1 MVGLLESQVKMKRIG
16 LILLCG
22 IAVSAAAA
30 KNSHD
35 KHESVDLGLSVR
47 WATTN
52 VGARKPSDYGAY
64 YAWAEVTSKE
74 FFSSGNYRYGNGEP
88 YTKYEL
94 REWCSTYDGRKKLAP
109 GDDAATANWGNG
121 WRMPTKKEME
131 ELIACCTWEW
141 TTVNGVYGAKVY
153 SKADGLE
160 DQYIFLPA
168 SGCMDGNEPLDRG
181 DNVQFWTSNPN
192 GVSAYHCKMFKVDDP
207 EDIPLNMFSNR
218 CLGMTIRPVRSLEEN
233 DFKSISLGSDIDMA
247 VGGTNLIKV
256 ITTPEHPVDGGIFTW
271 ETSDPAV
278 VTVTETGMVTAMSA
292 GTCCVTARIG
302 NMESVCRINV
312 TIVEPEAVDL
322 GLSVLWSSANVGALT
337 PYEPGGM
344 FYKDETEPY
353 EWLLE
358 KGWRLPT
365 YTEYE
370 ELEHMTHSNWRYNV
384 KMADS
389 LGMECYCYWRFSE
402 MTEYEDRSIVI
413 VDLEDYYGEDTYY
426 PFYFRVTADG
436 SEPSDFDYDMKRN
449 PLLPVRLVRDYRPGD
464 VTREPSIMVFD
475 ENVCIEPG
483 EVRVEYALAQ
493 PGMVADNTMIEWVSS
508 DARVATV
515 KDGVITAVSAG
526 MCTVTASYGG
536 ASTSCSVTVVKPGS
550 GQSDYQY
557 VDLGLSVKW
566 ATANVGSTPENVYGE
581 TYQYGKPMLDI
592 HDYIERNRYNI
603 DSDTADV
610 ASFNWGGDWRLP
622 SSEEMQELIDSCDW
636 AMDESGG
643 IKGWRVTS
651 RKEGYAD
658 RSIFLPYRNSYA
670 NYMCGDIA
678 MDWSKEYT
686 RCASLYI
693 TESPAIVSDS
703 SGKSKKVHYL
713 IQEPNRTNS
722 YYVRPVRP

>member
-1 MVGLLESQVKMKRIG
+1 MKRIG

-30 KNSHD
+30 KNSRD

-52 VGARKPSDYGAY
+52 MGARKPSDYGTY
-64 YAWAEVTSKE
+64 YAWAEVESKE
-74 FFSSGNYRYGNGEP
+74 FFSSDNYKYGNGNP
-88 YTKYEL
+88 YTKYEP
-94 REWCSTYDGRKKLAP
+94 REWYPTKDGRKVLEP
-109 GDDAATANWGNG
+109 GDDAASANWGNG

-131 ELIACCTWEW
+131 ELIWCCTWEW

-153 SKADGLE
+153 SKAEGLE

-168 SGCMDGNEPLDRG
+168 SGCIDGNEPLDRG

-207 EDIPLNMFSNR
+207 DDIPLNMFSNR

-233 DFKSISLGSDIDMA
+233 DFTSISLGSDIDMA
-247 VGGTNLIKV
+247 VAGTRIMKV
-256 ITTPEHPVDGGIFTW
+256 ITTPQHPVDGGIFTW
-271 ETSDPAV
+271 ETSDTAV
-278 VTVTETGMVTAMSA
+278 ATVSETGVVTAMNA
-292 GTCCVTARIG
+292 GSCCVTARLDQ
-302 NMESVCRINV
+302 MEAACRINV

-322 GLSVLWSSANVGALT
+322 GLSVLWSSANVGAVN
-337 PYEPGGM
+337 PYEIGGL
-344 FYKDETEPY
+344 YREGETEPF

-370 ELEHMTHSNWRYNV
+370 ELQHETRSNWRYNV

-389 LGMECYCYWRFSE
+389 LGMECLFGWRFSE
-402 MTEYEDRSIVI
+402 MQGYEDRNIVTFM
-413 VDLEDYYGEDTYY
+413 DLEDLTDVFGEDFEYSY
-426 PFYFRVTADG
+426 YFRMTADG
-436 SEPSDFDYDMKRN
+436 SEPGDFDDDMMRN
-449 PLLPVRLVRDYRPGD
+449 PLLPVRLVRDYGPNY
-464 VTREPSIMVFD
+464 VTVEPSIMIFD
-475 ENVCIEPG
+475 ENVCLEPG
-483 EVRVEYALAQ
+483 EVCVEYALAQ
-493 PGMVADNTMIEWVSS
+493 PGMVADNTRIEWVSS
-508 DARVATV
+508 DARVASV

-526 MCTVTASYGG
+526 KCTVTASYGG

-566 ATANVGSTPENVYGE
+566 ATVNVGSTPENVYGD

-592 HDYIERNRYNI
+592 HEYVNSDRYNL
-603 DSDTADV
+603 DTDTADV
-610 ASFNWGGDWRLP
+610 ASFNWGGGWRLP

-636 AMDESGG
+636 VREESGG

-651 RKEGYAD
+651 RKEGYTD

-670 NYMCGDIA
+670 NYMSGDIA

-693 TESPAIVSDS
+693 TESATSVSDG
-703 SGKSKKVHYL
+703 SGKRKKVHYL

-722 YYVRPVRP
+722 YYVRPVHP

>member
-1 MVGLLESQVKMKRIG
+1 MRRIV

-22 IAVSAAAA
+22 IAVSAAA
-30 KNSHD
+30 KNSRD
-35 KHESVDLGLSVR
+35 RHESVDLGLSVR

-52 VGARKPSDYGAY
+52 IGARKPSDYGTY
-64 YAWAEVTSKE
+64 YAWAEVESKD
-74 FFSSGNYRYGNGEP
+74 FFGSGNYKYGNGEP
-88 YTKYEL
+88 YTKYEP
-94 REWCSTYDGRKKLAP
+94 REWYPTKDGRKVLEP
-109 GDDAATANWGNG
+109 VDDAATANWGNG

-131 ELIACCTWEW
+131 ELIAYCTWEW

-153 SKADGLE
+153 SKVEGLE

-168 SGCMDGNEPLDRG
+168 SGSIDGNEPLDRG
-181 DNVQFWTSNPN
+181 SNVQFWTSNPN
-192 GVSAYHCKMFKVDDP
+192 GISAYHCNVFKVDDP
-207 EDIPLNMFSNR
+207 EDYSFKLYSNR
-218 CLGMTIRPVRSLEEN
+218 CLGMPIRPVRSLEEN
-233 DFKSISLGSDIDMA
+233 DFTSISLGSDIDMA
-247 VGGTNLIKV
+247 VGGTKIVKV
-256 ITTPEHPVDGGIFTW
+256 ITTPQHPVDGGIFTW

-278 VTVTETGMVTAMSA
+278 ATVSETGVVTAMSA

-302 NMESVCRINV
+302 KMEAVCSINV

-344 FYKDETEPY
+344 FREGETAPY

-370 ELEHMTHSNWRYNV
+370 EMEHETHSNWRYNV

-389 LGMECYCYWRFSE
+389 LGMECYFGWSFSE
-402 MTEYEDRSIVI
+402 MPGYEDRSIVI
-413 VDLEDYYGEDTYY
+413 VDIEDYYGEDTYY
-426 PFYFRVTADG
+426 PYHFQVTADG
-436 SEPSDFDYDMKRN
+436 SEPGDFDYDMKRN

-464 VTREPSIMVFD
+464 VTREPSIMIF
-475 ENVCIEPG
+475 ENDICIEPG

-493 PGMVADNTMIEWVSS
+493 PGMVTDGTKIEWVSS

-515 KDGVITAVSAG
+515 TDGVITAVSAG
-526 MCTVTASYGG
+526 KCTVTASYGG
-536 ASTSCSVTVVKPGS
+536 ASASCNVTVVKPGS

-566 ATANVGSTPENVYGE
+566 ATANVGYTPENVYGE
-581 TYQYGKPMLDI
+581 TYQYGKPILDI
-592 HDYIERNRYNI
+592 HDFISSRYDN
-603 DSDTADV
+603 DADTVDV

-622 SSEEMQELIDSCDW
+622 SSQEMQELIDSCDW

-651 RKEGYAD
+651 RKEGFTD

-670 NYMCGDIA
+670 NYMSGDIEQ
-678 MDWSKEYT
+678 DWSKEYT

-693 TESPAIVSDS
+693 TESPAIVSD
-703 SGKSKKVHYL
+703 GSKREKKHYL
-713 IQEPNRTNS
+713 MQEPNRTNF
-722 YYVRPVRP
+722 YYVRPVHP

>member
-1 MVGLLESQVKMKRIG
+1 MKRIG

-22 IAVSAAAA
+22 IAVSAAA
-30 KNSHD
+30 KNSRD

-52 VGARKPSDYGAY
+52 IGARKPSDYGTY
-64 YAWAEVTSKE
+64 YAWAEVESKE
-74 FFSSGNYRYGNGEP
+74 FFGSGNYKYGNGNP
-88 YTKYEL
+88 YTKYEP
-94 REWCSTYDGRKKLAP
+94 REWYPTKDGRRVLEP
-109 GDDAATANWGNG
+109 GDDAAVANWGNG

-131 ELIACCTWEW
+131 ELIKCCTWEW

-168 SGCMDGNEPLDRG
+168 SGSIDGNEPLDRG

-207 EDIPLNMFSNR
+207 DDIPLNMFSNR

-233 DFKSISLGSDIDMA
+233 DFTSISLGSDIDMA
-247 VGGTNLIKV
+247 VGGTKLIKV
-256 ITTPEHPVDGGIFTW
+256 ITTPQHPVDGGNFTW

-278 VTVTETGMVTAMSA
+278 ATVSETGMVTAMST
-292 GTCCVTARIG
+292 GSCSVTARID
-302 NMESVCRINV
+302 NMEAVCRINV
-312 TIVEPEAVDL
+312 TIVEPEVVDL
-322 GLSVLWSSANVGALT
+322 GLSVLWSSANVGAAT

-344 FYKDETEPY
+344 FREGEIAPF
-353 EWLLE
+353 EWLPE

-370 ELEHMTHSNWRYNV
+370 ELEQMTRSDWRYNV

-389 LGMECYCYWRFSE
+389 LGMECYFGWSFSE
-402 MTEYEDRSIVI
+402 MPGYEDRSIVI
-413 VDLEDYYGEDTYY
+413 VDLEDYYDEDTYY
-426 PFYFRVTADG
+426 PYYFRVIADG
-436 SEPSDFDYDMKRN
+436 SEPGDFDYDMNRN
-449 PLLPVRLVRDYRPGD
+449 PLLPVRLVRDYSQGD
-464 VTREPSIMVFD
+464 VTREPSIMIFD
-475 ENVCIEPG
+475 GDACLEPG
-483 EVRVEYALAQ
+483 EVCVEYALAQ
-493 PGMVADNTMIEWVSS
+493 PGMVTDGTRIEWVSS

-515 KDGVITAVSAG
+515 TDGVITAVSAG
-526 MCTVTASYGG
+526 KCTVTASYGG
-536 ASTSCSVTVVKPGS
+536 ASASCNVTVVKPGS
-550 GQSDYQY
+550 GQSDYKY

-566 ATANVGSTPENVYGE
+566 ATANVGSTSDFVYGE
-581 TYQYGKPMLDI
+581 TYQYGKPILDV
-592 HDYIERNRYNI
+592 HDYIDRNRYNL
-603 DSDTADV
+603 DTDTVDV

-622 SSEEMQELIDSCDW
+622 SKQEMQELIDSCDW

-651 RKEGYAD
+651 RKEGYTD

-693 TESPAIVSDS
+693 TESPAIVSD
-703 SGKSKKVHYL
+703 GSKREKKHYL
-713 IQEPNRTNS
+713 MQEPNRTNF
-722 YYVRPVRP
+722 YYVRPVHP

>member
-1 MVGLLESQVKMKRIG
+1 MKRIG

-22 IAVSAAAA
+22 IAVSAAA
-30 KNSHD
+30 KNTRD
-35 KHESVDLGLSVR
+35 RHESVDLGLSVR

-52 VGARKPSDYGAY
+52 VGARKPYDYGTY
-64 YAWAEVTSKE
+64 YAWAEVESKE
-74 FFSSGNYRYGNGEP
+74 FFSSGNYKYGNWNS
-88 YTKYEL
+88 YTKYES
-94 REWCSTYDGRKKLAP
+94 REFYPTYDGRKVLAP
-109 GDDAATANWGNG
+109 GDDAAAVNWGNG

-131 ELIACCTWEW
+131 ELIAYCTWEW

-153 SKADGLE
+153 SKADGFE

-168 SGCMDGNEPLDRG
+168 SGSMDGNEPLERG
-181 DNVQFWTSNPN
+181 NNVQFWTSSLN
-192 GVSAYHCKMFKVDDP
+192 GASAYNCEMFKVDDTK
-207 EDIPLNMFSNR
+207 DIPLNMFSNR

-233 DFKSISLGSDIDMA
+233 DLKSISLGGDIDMA
-247 VGGTNLIKV
+247 VGGMKIMKV
-256 ITTPEHPVDGGIFTW
+256 ITAPQHPVGGGLFSW

-278 VTVTETGMVTAMSA
+278 ATVSETGVVTAMCA
-292 GTCCVTARIG
+292 GSCCVTARLG
-302 NMESVCRINV
+302 QLEAVCRINV
-312 TIVEPEAVDL
+312 TFVEPEAVDL
-322 GLSVLWSSANVGALT
+322 GLSVLWSSVNVGALT
-337 PYEPGGM
+337 PYELGGL
-344 FYKDETEPY
+344 FHKGETAPF

-370 ELEHMTHSNWRYNV
+370 ELQHETRSNWRYNV

-389 LGMECYCYWRFSE
+389 LGMECLFGWRFSE
-402 MTEYEDRSIVI
+402 MQGYEDRNIVTFM
-413 VDLEDYYGEDTYY
+413 DLEDLTDVFGGDFEYSY
-426 PFYFRVTADG
+426 YFRMTADG
-436 SEPSDFDYDMKRN
+436 SEPGDFEYDMKRS

-464 VTREPSIMVFD
+464 VTVEPSITIFD
-475 ENVCIEPG
+475 ENVCLEPG
-483 EVRVEYALAQ
+483 EARVEYALAQ

-515 KDGVITAVSAG
+515 TDGVITAVSAG
-526 MCTVTASYGG
+526 KCSITASYEG
-536 ASTSCSVTVVKPGS
+536 ASASCNVTVVKPGS

-566 ATANVGSTPENVYGE
+566 ATVNVGSTAENVYGD
-581 TYQYGKPMLDI
+581 THQWGKPVIDI
-592 HDYIERNRYNI
+592 HEYVNRQRYDI
-603 DSDTADV
+603 DADTADV

-622 SSEEMQELIDSCDW
+622 SRQEMQELIDSCDW

-651 RKEGYAD
+651 RKEGFTD
-658 RSIFLPYRNSYA
+658 RSIFLPYRNNYA

-693 TESPAIVSDS
+693 TESATSVSDG
-703 SGKSKKVHYL
+703 SGKRKKVHYL

-722 YYVRPVRP
+722 YYVRPVHP

>member
-1 MVGLLESQVKMKRIG
+1 MKRIG

-22 IAVSAAAA
+22 IAVSAAA
-30 KNSHD
+30 KNSRD

-52 VGARKPSDYGAY
+52 IGARKPSDYGTY
-64 YAWAEVTSKE
+64 YAWAEVESKE
-74 FFSSGNYRYGNGEP
+74 FFGSGNYKYGNGNP
-88 YTKYEL
+88 YTKYEP
-94 REWCSTYDGRKKLAP
+94 REWYPTKDGRRVLEP
-109 GDDAATANWGNG
+109 GDDAAVANWGNG

-131 ELIACCTWEW
+131 ELIKCCTWEW

-168 SGCMDGNEPLDRG
+168 SGSIDGNEPLDRG

-207 EDIPLNMFSNR
+207 DDIPLNMFSNR

-233 DFKSISLGSDIDMA
+233 DFTSISLGSDIDMA
-247 VGGTNLIKV
+247 VGGTKLIKV
-256 ITTPEHPVDGGIFTW
+256 ITTPQHPVDGGMFTW

-278 VTVTETGMVTAMSA
+278 ATVSENGMITAMST
-292 GTCCVTARIG
+292 GSCSVTARIG
-302 NMESVCRINV
+302 NMEAVCRINV

-344 FYKDETEPY
+344 FREGDTEPF
-353 EWLLE
+353 EWLLD

-370 ELEHMTHSNWRYNV
+370 EMEQMTHSDWKYNV

-389 LGMECYCYWRFSE
+389 LGMECFCYWRFSQME
-402 MTEYEDRSIVI
+402 GYEDRSIVI
-413 VDLEDYYGEDTYY
+413 VDLEDYYGDESDYFY
-426 PFYFRVTADG
+426 YFRMTADG
-436 SEPSDFDYDMKRN
+436 SEPGDFDYDMKRN

-464 VTREPSIMVFD
+464 VTVEPSIMVFD
-475 ENVCIEPG
+475 DDICLEPG

-493 PGMVADNTMIEWVSS
+493 PGMVADGKRIEWVSS
-508 DARVATV
+508 DACVATV
-515 KDGVITAVSAG
+515 TDGVITAVSAG
-526 MCTVTASYGG
+526 KCTVTASYGG
-536 ASTSCSVTVVKPGS
+536 ASTTCNVTVVKPGS

-566 ATANVGSTPENVYGE
+566 ATVNVGSIPEYVDGE
-581 TYQYGKPMLDI
+581 TYQYGKPILDI
-592 HDYIERNRYNI
+592 HDYIDRNRYNI
-603 DSDTADV
+603 DTDTVDV
-610 ASFNWGGDWRLP
+610 ASFNWGGEWRLP
-622 SSEEMQELIDSCDW
+622 SRQEMQELIDSCDW

-643 IKGWRVTS
+643 VKGWRVTS
-651 RKEGYAD
+651 RKEGYTD
-658 RSIFLPYRNSYA
+658 RSIFLPYRNSSA

-678 MDWSKEYT
+678 LDWSKEYT

-693 TESPAIVSDS
+693 TESATSVSDG
-703 SGKSKKVHYL
+703 SGKRKKVHYL
-713 IQEPNRTNS
+713 IQESNRTNS

>member
-22 IAVSAAAA
+22 IAVSAAA
-30 KNSHD
+30 KNSRD

-74 FFSSGNYRYGNGEP
+74 FFSSGNYKYGNGNP
-88 YTKYEL
+88 YTKYDPWTDNKINLE
-94 REWCSTYDGRKKLAP
+94 SV
-109 GDDAATANWGNG
+109 DDAATANWGNG

-131 ELIACCTWEW
+131 ELIAYCTWEW

-153 SKADGLE
+153 SKVEGLE

-168 SGCMDGNEPLDRG
+168 SGSIDGNEPLDKG

-207 EDIPLNMFSNR
+207 DDIPLNMFSNR

-233 DFKSISLGSDIDMA
+233 DFTSISLGSDIDMA
-247 VGGTNLIKV
+247 VGGTKLIKV
-256 ITTPEHPVDGGIFTW
+256 ITTPQHPVDGGNFTW
-271 ETSDPAV
+271 ETSDP
-278 VTVTETGMVTAMSA
+278 TVATVSETGLVTAMSA

-344 FYKDETEPY
+344 FYKGETEPY

-370 ELEHMTHSNWRYNV
+370 ELEHMTHSDWRYNV

-389 LGMECYCYWRFSE
+389 LRMECYCYWRFSE

-436 SEPSDFDYDMKRN
+436 SEPGDFDDDMMRN

-464 VTREPSIMVFD
+464 VTVEPSIMIFD
-475 ENVCIEPG
+475 ENVCLEPG
-483 EVRVEYALAQ
+483 EVCVEYALAQ
-493 PGMVADNTMIEWVSS
+493 PGMVADNTRIEWVSS
-508 DARVATV
+508 DARVASVT
-515 KDGVITAVSAG
+515 DGVITAVSAG
-526 MCTVTASYGG
+526 KCTVTASYGG

-550 GQSDYQY
+550 GQSDYKY

-566 ATANVGSTPENVYGE
+566 ATVNVGSTAENSYGE

-592 HDYIERNRYNI
+592 HEYVNRNKYDI
-603 DSDTADV
+603 DTDTADV

-622 SSEEMQELIDSCDW
+622 SGQEMQELIDSCDW

-651 RKEGYAD
+651 RKEGYTD

-693 TESPAIVSDS
+693 TERPVTVSD
-703 SGKSKKVHYL
+703 GSKREKKHYL

-722 YYVRPVRP
+722 FYVRPVRP

>member
-1 MVGLLESQVKMKRIG
+1 MKRIG

-22 IAVSAAAA
+22 IAVSAAA
-30 KNSHD
+30 KNSRD

-88 YTKYEL
+88 YTKYEP
-94 REWCSTYDGRKKLAP
+94 REWYQTKDGRKVLEP
-109 GDDAATANWGNG
+109 EDDAAAANWGNG
-121 WRMPTKKEME
+121 WRMPTNKEME
-131 ELIACCTWEW
+131 ELIECCTWEW

-168 SGCMDGNEPLDRG
+168 SGCIDGNEPLDRG

-192 GVSAYHCKMFKVDDP
+192 GVSAYHCRMFKVDDP

-247 VGGTNLIKV
+247 VAGTRIMKV
-256 ITTPEHPVDGGIFTW
+256 ITTPQHPVNGGIFTW

-278 VTVTETGMVTAMSA
+278 ATVSETGVVTAMSA
-292 GTCCVTARIG
+292 GSCFVTARLG
-302 NMESVCRINV
+302 QMEAACRINV
-312 TIVEPEAVDL
+312 SIVEPEAVDL
-322 GLSVLWSSANVGALT
+322 GLSVLWSSANVGAVT
-337 PYEPGGM
+337 PYEIGGL
-344 FYKDETEPY
+344 YRDGETEPF

-370 ELEHMTHSNWRYNV
+370 ELQHETRSNWRYNV

-389 LGMECYCYWRFSE
+389 LGMECLFGWRFSE
-402 MTEYEDRSIVI
+402 MQGYEDRSIVTFM
-413 VDLEDYYGEDTYY
+413 DLEDLVDIFGEDFEYSY
-426 PFYFRVTADG
+426 YFRMTADG
-436 SEPSDFDYDMKRN
+436 SEPKYFNQEMNLS
-449 PLLPVRLVRDYRPGD
+449 PLLPVRLVRDYGPNY
-464 VTREPSIMVFD
+464 VTVEPSIMIFD
-475 ENVCIEPG
+475 ENVCLEPG
-483 EVRVEYALAQ
+483 EVCVEYALAQ
-493 PGMVADNTMIEWVSS
+493 PGMVADNTRIEWVSS
-508 DARVATV
+508 DARVASVT
-515 KDGVITAVSAG
+515 DGVITAVSAG
-526 MCTVTASYGG
+526 KCTVTASYGG

-550 GQSDYQY
+550 GQSDYKY

-566 ATANVGSTPENVYGE
+566 ATDNVGSTAENVYGD

-592 HDYIERNRYNI
+592 HEYVNSDRYNL
-603 DSDTADV
+603 DTDTADV
-610 ASFNWGGDWRLP
+610 ASFNWGGNWRLP
-622 SSEEMQELIDSCDW
+622 SSQEMQELIDSCDW
-636 AMDESGG
+636 VREESDG

-670 NYMCGDIA
+670 NYMSCDTA
-678 MDWSKEYT
+678 LDWNNKNT
-686 RCASLYI
+686 RCASLYV
-693 TESPAIVSDS
+693 TENPVIVND
-703 SGKSKKVHYL
+703 GSKREKKHYL

-722 YYVRPVRP
+722 FYVRPVLP

>member
-1 MVGLLESQVKMKRIG
+1 MRRIV

-22 IAVSAAAA
+22 IAVSAAA
-30 KNSHD
+30 KNSRD
-35 KHESVDLGLSVR
+35 RHESVDLGLSVR

-52 VGARKPSDYGAY
+52 ICARKPYDYGNY
-64 YAWAEVTSKE
+64 YAWAEVESKD
-74 FFSSGNYRYGNGEP
+74 FFSSGNYKYGNGEP
-88 YTKYEL
+88 YTKYEP
-94 REWCSTYDGRKKLAP
+94 REWYPTKDGRKVLEP
-109 GDDAATANWGNG
+109 EDDAAVANWGNG

-131 ELIACCTWEW
+131 ELIKCCTWEW

-168 SGCMDGNEPLDRG
+168 SGSIDGNEPLDRG
-181 DNVQFWTSNPN
+181 SNVQFWTSNPN
-192 GVSAYHCKMFKVDDP
+192 GISAYHCNVFKVDDP
-207 EDIPLNMFSNR
+207 EDYSFKLYSNR
-218 CLGMTIRPVRSLEEN
+218 CLGMPIRPVRSLEEN
-233 DFKSISLGSDIDMA
+233 DFTSISLGRDIDMA
-247 VGGTNLIKV
+247 VGGTKLIKV

-278 VTVTETGMVTAMSA
+278 ATVSETGMVTAMSA

-302 NMESVCRINV
+302 KMEAVCRINV

-322 GLSVLWSSANVGALT
+322 GLSVLWSSANVGAAT

-344 FYKDETEPY
+344 FREGETAPF
-353 EWLLE
+353 EWLLD

-370 ELEHMTHSNWRYNV
+370 EMEHETHSNWRYNV

-402 MTEYEDRSIVI
+402 MPEYEDRSIVI
-413 VDLEDYYGEDTYY
+413 VDIEDYYGEDTYY
-426 PFYFRVTADG
+426 PYHFQVTADG
-436 SEPSDFDYDMKRN
+436 SEPGDFDYDMKRN
-449 PLLPVRLVRDYRPGD
+449 PLLPVRLVRDYGQGD
-464 VTREPSIMVFD
+464 VTREPSVMIF
-475 ENVCIEPG
+475 ENDICIEPG

-493 PGMVADNTMIEWVSS
+493 PGMVTDGTKIEWVSS

-515 KDGVITAVSAG
+515 TDGVITAVSAG
-526 MCTVTASYGG
+526 KCTVTASYGG
-536 ASTSCSVTVVKPGS
+536 ASASCNVTVVKPGS

-566 ATANVGSTPENVYGE
+566 ATVNVGSTAENVYGD
-581 TYQYGKPMLDI
+581 TYQYGKPILDI
-592 HDYIERNRYNI
+592 HEYVNSDRYNL
-603 DSDTADV
+603 DTDTADV

-622 SSEEMQELIDSCDW
+622 SKQEMQELIDSCDW
-636 AMDESGG
+636 VREECDG

-651 RKEGYAD
+651 RKEGYTD

-693 TESPAIVSDS
+693 TESPAIVSD
-703 SGKSKKVHYL
+703 GSKREKKHYL
-713 IQEPNRTNS
+713 MQEPNRTNF
-722 YYVRPVRP
+722 YYVRPVHP

>member
-1 MVGLLESQVKMKRIG
+1 MKRIG

-30 KNSHD
+30 KSSRD

-52 VGARKPSDYGAY
+52 IGARKPYEYGTY

-94 REWCSTYDGRKKLAP
+94 REWYSTYDGRKKLAP

-153 SKADGLE
+153 SKTEGLE

-168 SGCMDGNEPLDRG
+168 SGSIDGNEPLDRG

-207 EDIPLNMFSNR
+207 DDIPLNMFSNR

-233 DFKSISLGSDIDMA
+233 DFKSISLGGDIDMA
-247 VGGTNLIKV
+247 VGGTKLIKV
-256 ITTPEHPVDGGIFTW
+256 ITTPEHPVDGGLFTW

-278 VTVTETGMVTAMSA
+278 ATVTETGMVTAMSA
-292 GTCCVTARIG
+292 GSCSVTARLG
-302 NMESVCRINV
+302 NLEAVCRINV
-312 TIVEPEAVDL
+312 TIVEPEVVDL

-370 ELEHMTHSNWRYNV
+370 ELEHMAHSDWRYNV

-402 MTEYEDRSIVI
+402 MTEYEDQSIVI
-413 VDLEDYYGEDTYY
+413 VDLEDFYGDGTYY
-426 PFYFRVTADG
+426 PYYFRVTADG
-436 SEPSDFDYDMKRN
+436 SEPSDFYYDMKRN

-464 VTREPSIMVFD
+464 VTVEPSIMIYD
-475 ENVCIEPG
+475 NDVCLEPG
-483 EVRVEYALAQ
+483 ETRVEYALAQ

-526 MCTVTASYGG
+526 KCSITASYGG
-536 ASTSCSVTVVKPGS
+536 ASTSCNVTVVKPGS

-566 ATANVGSTPENVYGE
+566 ATVNVGSTAENVYGD

-592 HDYIERNRYNI
+592 HEYVNSDRYNL
-603 DSDTADV
+603 DTDTADV
-610 ASFNWGGDWRLP
+610 ASFNWGGGWRLP
-622 SSEEMQELIDSCDW
+622 SRQEMQELIDSCDW
-636 AMDESGG
+636 VREESDG

-651 RKEGYAD
+651 CKEGYTD

-693 TESPAIVSDS
+693 TESPAIVSD
-703 SGKSKKVHYL
+703 GSKREKKHYL
-713 IQEPNRTNS
+713 IQEPNRTNF
-722 YYVRPVRP
+722 YFVRPVR

>member
-1 MVGLLESQVKMKRIG
+1 MKRIG

-22 IAVSAAAA
+22 IAVSAAA
-30 KNSHD
+30 KNSRD

-74 FFSSGNYRYGNGEP
+74 FFSSGNYKYGNGNP
-88 YTKYEL
+88 YTKYEP
-94 REWCSTYDGRKKLAP
+94 REWYPTKDGRRVLEP
-109 GDDAATANWGNG
+109 GDDAAVANWGNG

-131 ELIACCTWEW
+131 ELIKCCTWEW

-168 SGCMDGNEPLDRG
+168 SGSIDGNEPLDRG

-207 EDIPLNMFSNR
+207 DDIPLNMFSNR

-233 DFKSISLGSDIDMA
+233 DFTSISLGSDIDMA
-247 VGGTNLIKV
+247 VGGTKLIKV
-256 ITTPEHPVDGGIFTW
+256 ITTPQHPVDGGNFTW

-278 VTVTETGMVTAMSA
+278 ATVSETGMVTAMST
-292 GTCCVTARIG
+292 GSCSVTARID
-302 NMESVCRINV
+302 NMEAVCRINV
-312 TIVEPEAVDL
+312 TIVEPEVVDL
-322 GLSVLWSSANVGALT
+322 GLSVLWSSANVGAAT

-344 FYKDETEPY
+344 FREGEIAPF
-353 EWLLE
+353 EWLPE

-370 ELEHMTHSNWRYNV
+370 ELEQMTRSDWRYNV

-389 LGMECYCYWRFSE
+389 LGMECYFGWSFSE
-402 MTEYEDRSIVI
+402 MPGYEDRSIVI
-413 VDLEDYYGEDTYY
+413 VDLEDYYDEDTYY
-426 PFYFRVTADG
+426 PYYFRVIADG
-436 SEPSDFDYDMKRN
+436 SEPGDFDYDMNRN
-449 PLLPVRLVRDYRPGD
+449 PLLPVRLVRDYSQGD
-464 VTREPSIMVFD
+464 VTREPSIMIFD
-475 ENVCIEPG
+475 GDACLEPG
-483 EVRVEYALAQ
+483 EVCVEYALAQ
-493 PGMVADNTMIEWVSS
+493 PGMVTDGTRIEWVSS

-515 KDGVITAVSAG
+515 TDGVITAVSAG
-526 MCTVTASYGG
+526 KCTVTASYGG
-536 ASTSCSVTVVKPGS
+536 ASASCNVTVVKPGS
-550 GQSDYQY
+550 GQSDYKY

-566 ATANVGSTPENVYGE
+566 ATANVGSTSDFVYGE
-581 TYQYGKPMLDI
+581 TYQYGKPILDV
-592 HDYIERNRYNI
+592 HDYIDRNRYNL
-603 DSDTADV
+603 DTDTVDV

-622 SSEEMQELIDSCDW
+622 SKQEMQELIDSCDW

-651 RKEGYAD
+651 RKEGYTD

-693 TESPAIVSDS
+693 TESPAIVSD
-703 SGKSKKVHYL
+703 GSKREKKHYL
-713 IQEPNRTNS
+713 MQEPNRTNF
-722 YYVRPVRP
+722 YYVRPVHP

>member
-1 MVGLLESQVKMKRIG
+1 M
-16 LILLCG
+16 LCG
-22 IAVSAAAA
+22 IAVSAAA
-30 KNSHD
+30 KNSRD

-52 VGARKPSDYGAY
+52 IGARKPSDYGTY
-64 YAWAEVTSKE
+64 YAWAEVESKE
-74 FFSSGNYRYGNGEP
+74 FFGSGNYKYGNGNP
-88 YTKYEL
+88 YTKYEP
-94 REWCSTYDGRKKLAP
+94 REWYPTKDGRRVLEP
-109 GDDAATANWGNG
+109 GDDAAVANWGNG

-131 ELIACCTWEW
+131 ELIKCCTWEW

-168 SGCMDGNEPLDRG
+168 SGSIDGNEPLDRG

-207 EDIPLNMFSNR
+207 DDIPLNMFSNR

-233 DFKSISLGSDIDMA
+233 DFTSISLGSDIDMA
-247 VGGTNLIKV
+247 VGGTKLIKV
-256 ITTPEHPVDGGIFTW
+256 ITTPQHPVDGGNFTW

-278 VTVTETGMVTAMSA
+278 ATVSETGMVTAMST
-292 GTCCVTARIG
+292 GSCSVTARID
-302 NMESVCRINV
+302 NMEAVCRINV
-312 TIVEPEAVDL
+312 TIVEPEVVDL
-322 GLSVLWSSANVGALT
+322 GLSVLWSSANVGAAT

-344 FYKDETEPY
+344 FREGEIAPF
-353 EWLLE
+353 EWLPE

-370 ELEHMTHSNWRYNV
+370 ELEQMTRSDWRYNV

-389 LGMECYCYWRFSE
+389 LGMECYFGWSFSE
-402 MTEYEDRSIVI
+402 MPGYEDRSIVI
-413 VDLEDYYGEDTYY
+413 VDLEDYYDEDTYY
-426 PFYFRVTADG
+426 PYYFRVIADG
-436 SEPSDFDYDMKRN
+436 SEPGDFDYDMNRN
-449 PLLPVRLVRDYRPGD
+449 PLLPVRLVRDYSQGD
-464 VTREPSIMVFD
+464 VTREPSIMIFD
-475 ENVCIEPG
+475 GDACLEPG
-483 EVRVEYALAQ
+483 EVCVEYALAQ
-493 PGMVADNTMIEWVSS
+493 PGMVTDGTRIEWVSS

-515 KDGVITAVSAG
+515 TDGVITAVSAG
-526 MCTVTASYGG
+526 KCTVTASYGG
-536 ASTSCSVTVVKPGS
+536 ASASCNVTVVKPGS
-550 GQSDYQY
+550 GQSDYKY

-566 ATANVGSTPENVYGE
+566 ATANVGSTSDFVYGE
-581 TYQYGKPMLDI
+581 TYQYGKPILDV
-592 HDYIERNRYNI
+592 HDYIDRNRYNL
-603 DSDTADV
+603 DTDTVDV

-622 SSEEMQELIDSCDW
+622 SKQEMQELIDSCDW

-651 RKEGYAD
+651 RKEGYTD

-693 TESPAIVSDS
+693 TESPAIVSD
-703 SGKSKKVHYL
+703 GSKREKKHYL
-713 IQEPNRTNS
+713 MQEPNRTNF
-722 YYVRPVRP
+722 YYVRPVHP

>member
-1 MVGLLESQVKMKRIG
+1 MRRIV

-22 IAVSAAAA
+22 IAVSDTA
-30 KNSHD
+30 KNSRD
-35 KHESVDLGLSVR
+35 RHESVDLGLSVR

-52 VGARKPSDYGAY
+52 IGARKPYDYGTY
-64 YAWAEVTSKE
+64 FAWAEVESKK
-74 FFSSGNYRYGNGEP
+74 FFSSGNYKYGNGNP
-88 YTKYEL
+88 YTKYEP
-94 REWCSTYDGRKKLAP
+94 REWYPTKDGRKVLEP
-109 GDDAATANWGNG
+109 GDDAASVNWGNG
-121 WRMPTKKEME
+121 WRMPTNKEME
-131 ELIACCTWEW
+131 ELITCCTWEW

-153 SKADGLE
+153 SKAEGLE

-168 SGCMDGNEPLDRG
+168 SGCIDGNEPLDIG
-181 DNVQFWTSNPN
+181 ENVQFWTSNPN
-192 GVSAYHCKMFKVDDP
+192 GVSAYHCQMFKVDDTK
-207 EDIPLNMFSNR
+207 DIPLNMYSNR
-218 CLGMTIRPVRSLEEN
+218 CLGMTIRPVRSHEEN
-233 DFKSISLGSDIDMA
+233 DFTSISLGSDIDMA
-247 VGGTNLIKV
+247 VAGTRIMKV
-256 ITTPEHPVDGGIFTW
+256 ITTPQHPVDGGMFTW

-278 VTVTETGMVTAMSA
+278 ATVSETGVVTAMSV
-292 GTCCVTARIG
+292 GSCCVTARLG
-302 NMESVCRINV
+302 QMEAVCRINV

-322 GLSVLWSSANVGALT
+322 GLSVLWSSANVGAVT
-337 PYEPGGM
+337 PYEIGGL
-344 FYKDETEPY
+344 YREGDTEPF

-370 ELEHMTHSNWRYNV
+370 ELQHETRSNWRYNV

-389 LGMECYCYWRFSE
+389 LGMECLFGWRFSE
-402 MTEYEDRSIVI
+402 MQGYEDRSIVAFM
-413 VDLEDYYGEDTYY
+413 DLEDLTDVFGEDFEYSY
-426 PFYFRVTADG
+426 YFRMTADG
-436 SEPSDFDYDMKRN
+436 SEPGDFEYDMKRS

-464 VTREPSIMVFD
+464 VTVEPSIMIYD
-475 ENVCIEPG
+475 NDVCLEPG
-483 EVRVEYALAQ
+483 ETRVEYALAQ

-526 MCTVTASYGG
+526 KCTVTASYGG

-550 GQSDYQY
+550 GQSDYKY

-566 ATANVGSTPENVYGE
+566 ATVNVGSTAENSYGE

-592 HDYIERNRYNI
+592 HEYVNSDRYNL
-603 DSDTADV
+603 DTDTADV
-610 ASFNWGGDWRLP
+610 ASFNWGGNWRLP
-622 SSEEMQELIDSCDW
+622 SSQEMQELIDSCDW
-636 AMDESGG
+636 VREECDG

-651 RKEGYAD
+651 RKEGYTD

-686 RCASLYI
+686 RCASLHI
-693 TESPAIVSDS
+693 TESPAIVSD
-703 SGKSKKVHYL
+703 GSKREKKHYL

-722 YYVRPVRP
+722 FYVRPVHP